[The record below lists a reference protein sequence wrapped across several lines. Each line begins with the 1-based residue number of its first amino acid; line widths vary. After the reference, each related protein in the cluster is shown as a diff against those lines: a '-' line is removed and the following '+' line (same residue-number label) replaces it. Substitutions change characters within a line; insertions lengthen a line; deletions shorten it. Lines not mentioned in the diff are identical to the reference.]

1 MKRIVFSSFFVLFIF
16 TFTFA
21 QEFQLNAEIRPR
33 FENRHGFKTLI
44 NPSEEGA
51 SFISQRSRVNL
62 DFQKEKLSLGISLQN
77 IRVWGDV
84 NTMATDDKGIAF
96 HQAWANYQF
105 SEKFSVKLGRQEILY
120 DDSRIFGNVDWA
132 QQARSFDAVIAKFKF
147 QNNGIL
153 DIGYSLNNDSEQL
166 INSLYSNIAGYK
178 TFQYAWFHNNFQH
191 VGFSFLALNNGV
203 EFLDSNAKEQLS
215 YSQTIGGRVTFKKNK
230 LSFDSAIYFQTGNLL
245 ANPVNAHYFGG
256 NVFYQLSNRFNI
268 GFGTEYLSG
277 KDMNDASN
285 TMKSFNPLYGTNHK
299 FNGLMDY
306 FYVGNHLNSVGLLDL
321 NTTIAYTKDKFS
333 AKITTHF
340 FSSAAAIYEAN
351 SKQDDYLGTEIDMVL
366 GYHISKEIF
375 IDGGFSKMFGTHSL
389 EILKGGDNNENN
401 SWAWLMVTFKPT
413 LFASK

>member
-1 MKRIVFSSFFVLFIF
+1 MKKIFFSSIFVLFCSSF
-16 TFTFA
+16 LTA
-21 QEFQLNAEIRPR
+21 QEFIINAEMRPR

-44 NPSEEGA
+44 NLEEEGA
-51 SFISQRSRVNL
+51 SFISQRSRIGL
-62 DFQKEKLSLGISLQN
+62 DFHKEKLSLGISLQN

-84 NTMATDDKGIAF
+84 YTMATDDKAFAF

-105 SEKFSVKLGRQEILY
+105 SEKFSLKIGIQEILY

-132 QQARSFDAVIAKFKF
+132 QQARSFDAIVAKFKF
-147 QNNGIL
+147 HKNGIL

-178 TFQYAWFHNNFQH
+178 TFQYAWYHNNFQYY
-191 VGFSFLALNNGV
+191 GFSLLSLNNGV
-203 EFLDSNAKEQLS
+203 EYLNSDDQEELS
-215 YSQTIGGRVTFKKNK
+215 YSQTIGGRVTFKKTK
-230 LSFDSAIYFQTGNLL
+230 VAFDSAIYFQTGNLL
-245 ANPVNAHYFGG
+245 ASTVSAHYFGG
-256 NVFYQLSNRFNI
+256 NLFYQISDNYNI
-268 GFGTEYLSG
+268 GIGTEYLSG

-285 TMKSFNPLYGTNHK
+285 TVKSFNPLYGTNHK

-321 NTTIAYTKDKFS
+321 NTPIAYSKNKFS
-333 AKITTHF
+333 AKITPHF

-351 SKQDDYLGTEIDMVL
+351 SKQDDYLGTEIDLVL
-366 GYHISKEIF
+366 GYHLSKEIF
-375 IDGGFSKMFGTHSL
+375 IDGGFSKMYGTHSL
-389 EILKGGDNNENN
+389 EILKGGDRNENN

>member
-1 MKRIVFSSFFVLFIF
+1 MKKIFFSSIFVLFISSF
-16 TFTFA
+16 TTA
-21 QEFQLNAEIRPR
+21 QEFIINAEIRPR
-33 FENRHGFKTLI
+33 FENRHGFKALI
-44 NPSEEGA
+44 NPEEEGA
-51 SFISQRSRVNL
+51 NFISQRSRVSL
-62 DFQKEKLSLGISLQN
+62 DFHKEKLSLGISLQN

-84 NTMATDDKGIAF
+84 YTMATDDKAIAF

-105 SEKFSVKLGRQEILY
+105 SEIFSLKIGRQEILY

-147 QNNGIL
+147 QKNGIL

-178 TFQYAWFHNNFQH
+178 TFQYAWYHNNFQH
-191 VGFSFLALNNGV
+191 VGISFLALNNGV
-203 EFLDSNAKEQLS
+203 EYLNSANQEELS

-230 LSFDSAIYFQTGNLL
+230 MAFDSAIYFQTGNLL
-245 ANPVNAHYFGG
+245 SSSVNAHYFGG
-256 NVFYQLSNRFNI
+256 NIFYQISDRFNF

-285 TMKSFNPLYGTNHK
+285 TVKSFNPLYGTNHK

-321 NTTIAYTKDKFS
+321 NTTIAYSKNKFS
-333 AKITTHF
+333 AKVTPHF

-351 SKQDDYLGTEIDMVL
+351 TKQNDYLGTEIDLVL

-375 IDGGFSKMFGTHSL
+375 IDGGFSTMFGTHSL
-389 EILKGGDNNENN
+389 EILKGGDSNENN

>member
-1 MKRIVFSSFFVLFIF
+1 MKKIVFSSILVLFIS
-16 TFTFA
+16 TFITA

-33 FENRHGFKTLI
+33 FENRHGYKTLI
-44 NPSEEGA
+44 NPNEEGA

-62 DFQKEKLSLGISLQN
+62 DFYKEKLSLGISLQN

-84 NTMATDDKGIAF
+84 NTMATDDKGTAF
-96 HQAWANYQF
+96 QQAWVDYHF
-105 SEKFSVKLGRQEILY
+105 SDKFSIKLGRQEILY

-132 QQARSFDAVIAKFKF
+132 QQARSFDAIIAKFNF
-147 QNNGIL
+147 QKNGIL

-178 TFQYAWFHNNFQH
+178 TFQYAWYHNNFQH

-203 EFLDSNAKEQLS
+203 EYLDANAKEELS
-215 YSQTIGGRVTFKKNK
+215 YSQTIGGRITFKKNK
-230 LSFDSAIYFQTGNLL
+230 LAFDSAIYFQTGNIL
-245 ANPVNAHYFGG
+245 ANSVNAHYFGG
-256 NVFYQLSNRFNI
+256 NIFYQISDRFNF

-277 KDMNDASN
+277 KDMNDSSN

-306 FYVGNHLNSVGLLDL
+306 FYVGNHLHSVGLLDI
-321 NTTIAYTKDKFS
+321 NATISCTKDKFS
-333 AKITTHF
+333 AKITAHF

-366 GYHISKEIF
+366 GYKISKEIYV
-375 IDGGFSKMFGTHSL
+375 DGGFSKIFGTHSL
-389 EILKGGDNNENN
+389 TVLKGGDNNENN

-413 LFASK
+413 LFSSK